1 MSGFAIPLV
10 AFMAFLALLLCETI
24 RGSIDDPV
32 PRRAGVTWALTLPLA
47 GVLFGVGM
55 ASLAIVPGAISVLA
69 LGSLAHWFLTTEAD
83 DGEGE
88 VAEPVEPEPGP
99 SDDLVVE
106 PPQSHPEPVLG
117 IDWDAFD
124 RARADWEREPVP
136 VSLLDQTASQDL
148 DRALAQLL
156 AQRV

>member
-10 AFMAFLALLLCETI
+10 AFMAFLAWLLCETI

-32 PRRAGVTWALTLPLA
+32 PRRAGVTWALALPLV
-47 GVLFGVGM
+47 GVLIGVGM
-55 ASLAIVPGAISVLA
+55 ASLAIVPGAISMLA
-69 LGSLAHWFLTTEAD
+69 LGSLTHWFLTTEAD

-88 VAEPVEPEPGP
+88 VEQPVEPEPGP
-99 SDDLVVE
+99 SDDLVIE

-124 RARADWEREPVP
+124 RARVDWEREPAP
-136 VSLLDQTASQDL
+136 VALLASTASQDL
-148 DRALAQLL
+148 DRALTELL